1 MVRGDLALPRAQTYL
16 DCWSLTVVPA
26 DHPELLGWYAIT
38 ILVFL
43 VPKPSCIQH
52 HRPRPVEST
61 PESTTSG
68 DIIPNAIIA
77 HPPNWFVLIL
87 SFILCV
93 TTLLVSDL
101 RPNRL

>member
-43 VPKPSCIQH
+43 VPEPSCIQH
-52 HRPRPVEST
+52 HRPRLVKST

-68 DIIPNAIIA
+68 DIVPNANIA
-77 HPPNWFVLIL
+77 HPRNGFVLVL
-87 SFILCV
+87 LFILCA
-93 TTLLVSDL
+93 TTLLVSDP